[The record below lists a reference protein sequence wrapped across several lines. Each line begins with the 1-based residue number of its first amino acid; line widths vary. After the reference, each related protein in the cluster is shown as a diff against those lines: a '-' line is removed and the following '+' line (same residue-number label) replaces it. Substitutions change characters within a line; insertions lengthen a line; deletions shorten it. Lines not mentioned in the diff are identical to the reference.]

1 MVKRYFGVLFV
12 VMVAAVLTCYAIPD
26 SQAGGCIEKVDNF
39 LVILDASGSMGDV
52 YKDGIKLTLAK
63 ETVNNM
69 NQTIP
74 DLKLMGALRT
84 FGVGVR
90 AYQKKT
96 ALVYGVTQYTKEGL
110 EGGVAIAKRAG
121 GNSPLCMAIDG
132 ASEDLQATE
141 GDIAVIIVSDGKEMD
156 DAPVEAAKKMKCQYG
171 KRVCIYTIQIGD
183 CKVGKK
189 LLDRVA
195 NEGGC
200 GFSVNADDLSSG
212 QGMANFVEAV
222 FCQKGERDSDGDG
235 VLDSADKCPDTIA
248 GAKVNTV
255 GCWVVKG
262 INFSTNKAEI
272 RPQDHAGLDE
282 VVVVLKEN
290 PTVKVEIQGHTDNM
304 GAEDYNQALSEKR
317 ANAVKAYFVEKGIA
331 KDRLSAKGY
340 GMSQP
345 IASNDTV
352 EGRFQNRRVQLK
364 PIK

>member
-12 VMVAAVLTCYAIPD
+12 VMVAAVLICYATPD
-26 SQAGGCIEKVDNF
+26 ARAGGCVEKVDNF

-52 YKDGIKLTLAK
+52 YKGSSKLSLAK
-63 ETVNNM
+63 ETVSNM
-69 NQTIP
+69 NKTIP

-84 FGVGVR
+84 FGIGVR

-96 ALVYGVTQYTKEGL
+96 ALVYGVTEYTKQGL
-110 EGGVAIAKRAG
+110 EDGVATVKWASG
-121 GNSPLCMAIDG
+121 TSPLGVAIDG
-132 ASEDLQATE
+132 ASGDLQATE
-141 GDIAVIIVSDGKEMD
+141 GDIAVIIVSDGKEMN

-171 KRVCIYTIQIGD
+171 KRVCIYTVQVGD

-189 LLDRVA
+189 LLERVA

-200 GFSVNADDLSSG
+200 GFSVNADEIASG

-235 VLDSADKCPDTIA
+235 VLDSADKCPNTIA
-248 GAKVNTV
+248 GAKVNKV

-262 INFSTNKAEI
+262 INFSTNKADI

-282 VVVVLKEN
+282 VVVVLKKN
-290 PTVKVEIQGHTDNM
+290 PTLKVEIQGHTDNM
-304 GAEDYNQALSEKR
+304 GAEDYNQALSERR
-317 ANAVKAYFVEKGIA
+317 AAAVMNYFVEKGIQ

-364 PIK
+364 PVR

>member
-1 MVKRYFGVLFV
+1 
-12 VMVAAVLTCYAIPD
+12 
-26 SQAGGCIEKVDNF
+26 
-39 LVILDASGSMGDV
+39 
-52 YKDGIKLTLAK
+52 
-63 ETVNNM
+63 
-69 NQTIP
+69 
-74 DLKLMGALRT
+74 
-84 FGVGVR
+84 
-90 AYQKKT
+90 
-96 ALVYGVTQYTKEGL
+96 VTEYTKEGL
-110 EGGVAIAKRAG
+110 EGGVAVAKRAG
-121 GNSPLCMAIDG
+121 GNSPLCLAIDG
-132 ASEDLQATE
+132 ASQDLQSTK

-189 LLDRVA
+189 LLDQVA
-195 NEGGC
+195 NAGGC

-212 QGMANFVEAV
+212 QGMANFVDAV
-222 FCQKGERDSDGDG
+222 FCGGERDSDRDG
-235 VLDSADKCPDTIA
+235 VPDSADKCPDTIA
-248 GAKVNTV
+248 GAKVNKV

-262 INFSTNKAEI
+262 INFSTDKAEI
-272 RPQDHAGLDE
+272 RPQDQAGLDE

-304 GAEDYNQALSEKR
+304 GPEAYNQALSEKR
-317 ANAVKAYFVEKGIA
+317 ADAVMNYFVEKGIG

-345 IASNDTV
+345 AASNDTR